1 MRLIPLAVAPP
12 ARTPARQR
20 WSVATSV
27 LLHLLGLVA
36 VIGIATRNPP
46 SGEGAA
52 PAYDLVFEGRQ
63 DVVDQQRPP
72 GLPPI
77 QPADIPVA
85 PDAPAGQPAPDPLT
99 PPQPDAATASPSPT
113 QPTTANAPT
122 PEAPP
127 TPEVAQSAP
136 SQLAFA
142 PEAQPSP
149 APTPAPAPARMDTS
163 SPPKPPTVNLQL
175 PPEPTTAPAL
185 DPIMPQPPP
194 PLPEAPPRPAPRQA
208 QVRPAPRAQQG
219 TLANPMDLS
228 FAPSAPRPAARG
240 RYASGAIDLSPPPER
255 RGGARSD
262 PYALIRAANASA
274 DWNRGLLQYWLQHR
288 FYPSKAAEAGE
299 QGTVTI
305 QLTVNRSGRVEDVQV
320 LTRSGSQWLD
330 MAAVGTFRDAK
341 LPPFTSEMREDRLTF
356 PIPINYYLVRQ

>member
-36 VIGIATRNPP
+36 VIGIATRHPP

-63 DVVDQQRPP
+63 DVVEQQKPP
-72 GLPPI
+72 GLPPM

-85 PDAPAGQPAPDPLT
+85 PDAPVGQPAPDPLT
-99 PPQPDAATASPSPT
+99 PPQPDATTASPSPT

-127 TPEVAQSAP
+127 TPEVAQSPP

-142 PEAQPSP
+142 PQAE
-149 APTPAPAPARMDTS
+149 PTPAPAPAPTDTP
-163 SPPKPPTVNLQL
+163 SPTEPPTVNLQL

-208 QVRPAPRAQQG
+208 QVRPAPRARQG

-288 FYPSKAAEAGE
+288 FYPSKAAEGGE

-305 QLTVNRSGRVEDVQV
+305 QLTVNRSGRVENVQV

-341 LPPFTSEMREDRLTF
+341 LPPFTSEMREERLTF